1 MEIQERIKALAEYLE
16 INPEDIKEGYRENI
30 FEVDEGS
37 REYLVVTEDEAREEA
52 KESILSLIDDLGLE
66 SFTESFREWI
76 YNNATNVG
84 WFEDALRELEE
95 FYVEDIEQETY
106 GQDKYA
112 NRLIEELVDAGI
124 LSDEDLVPED
134 EEDEDSLLTYDG
146 DDLDSLK
153 EEFVDYLVDGAG
165 DPVEYYVDNFGYDSM
180 KELVESNNLIDW
192 DLVADQCIEEDGI
205 VHNLSTY
212 DGKELDL
219 GDGLFAYRM
228 N

>member
-1 MEIQERIKALAEYLE
+1 MKIQERINALAEYLD
-16 INPEDIKEGYRENI
+16 INPEDIKEGYRENL

-66 SFTESFREWI
+66 SFTESFRDWI
-76 YNNATNVG
+76 YNNATDTG
-84 WFEDALRELEE
+84 WFEDALRESEE
-95 FYVEDIEQETY
+95 YYVEDIEQETY

-124 LSDEDLVPED
+124 LDEDDLVPED

-146 DDLDSLK
+146 DLDALK
-153 EEFVDYLVDGAG
+153 EEYVDYLVDRAG

-180 KELVESNNLIDW
+180 KEVVESNNLIDW

-205 VHNLSTY
+205 AHNLSTW

>member
-1 MEIQERIKALAEYLE
+1 MEVQERINALAEYLD
-16 INPEDIKEGYRENI
+16 ISPEDIKEGYRENI

-52 KESILSLIDDLGLE
+52 KESILSLIDDLGLQ
-66 SFTESFREWI
+66 SFTKSAIDYIVDNFVDRD
-76 YNNATNVG
+76 

-95 FYVEDIEQETY
+95 SYVEDIEEETY

-124 LSDEDLVPED
+124 LDDEDLVPED
-134 EEDEDSLLTYDG
+134 EDDEDSLLTYDG
-146 DDLDSLK
+146 DLDSLK
-153 EEFVDYLVDGAG
+153 EEYVEHLLYGAG
-165 DPVEYYVDNFGYDSM
+165 DPVEYYIDNFGHEDF
-180 KELVESNNLIDW
+180 KDVCEQNNLIDW
-192 DLVADQCIEEDGI
+192 DAVADYCIDEDGI
-205 VHNLSTY
+205 AHNLSTY

>member
-1 MEIQERIKALAEYLE
+1 MKIQERINALAEYLD
-16 INPEDIKEGYRENI
+16 ISPEDIKEGYRENL

-66 SFTESFREWI
+66 SFTESFRDWI
-76 YNNATNVG
+76 YNNATDTG

-95 FYVEDIEQETY
+95 SYVEDIEQETY

-124 LSDEDLVPED
+124 LGDEDLVPED

-146 DDLDSLK
+146 DLDSLK
-153 EEFVDYLVDGAG
+153 EEYVDYLIDRAG

-180 KELVESNNLIDW
+180 KDVVESNNLIDW

-205 VHNLSTY
+205 AHNLSTY

>member
-1 MEIQERIKALAEYLE
+1 MEIQERINALAEYLE
-16 INPEDIKEGYRENI
+16 ISPEDIKEGYRENL

-76 YNNATNVG
+76 YNNATDTG
-84 WFEDALRELEE
+84 WFEDSLRELEE
-95 FYVEDIEQETY
+95 LYVEDIEQETY
-106 GQDKYA
+106 DQDIYA

-124 LSDEDLVPED
+124 LDDEDLVPED

-146 DDLDSLK
+146 DLDSLK
-153 EEFVDYLVDGAG
+153 EEYVDYLVDRAG

-180 KELVESNNLIDW
+180 KDVIESNNLIDW

-205 VHNLSTY
+205 AHNLSTY
-212 DGKELDL
+212 DGRELDL